1 MKRPNYTIIRC
12 WTTDKIKVMDTLC
25 NADEYSLIRDHIDAV
40 YYNGN
45 SREEKNETRVLTKNS
60 IDFLKRNG
68 ITADSS
74 PEYVDDWLFIQLH

>member
-45 SREEKNETRVLTKNS
+45 SREEKNETRVLTKKS
-60 IDFLKRNG
+60 IDFLKRNLN
-68 ITADSS
+68 I
-74 PEYVDDWLFIQLH
+74 H